1 MLRFAQRARR
11 ELAVI
16 TLPDVLPAIFL
27 QPLLNSSWA
36 ELADVLR
43 LRAAIALVRCAR
55 VHLHLLDGA
64 SSASKGDARANGSSL
79 QYSFF
84 LEVDLRELPLASS
97 SAPEH
102 LRHGCRPLLSSTK
115 ACEAMDCA
123 TSALSPRLLIG
134 SAIFCAWLNF
144 PAAVARYYLLIQ
156 LFPP

>member
-43 LRAAIALVRCAR
+43 LRATFALVLCAR
-55 VHLHLLDGA
+55 VHLHLLYGA
-64 SSASKGDARANGSSL
+64 SSASKGDARADGTSL

-84 LEVDLRELPLASS
+84 LEVDLRELSFAGAG
-97 SAPEH
+97 APEH

-115 ACEAMDCA
+115 AREAMDCA
-123 TSALSPRLLIG
+123 TSAPSPRLLIG
-134 SAIFCAWLNF
+134 GVVFCAWLNF